1 LDLAAAIERTGTDD
15 LQADTHTNI
24 ANGAGGME
32 RGAQRADV
40 LDAVLQGDHDCPRCQ
55 YRLQRSGRL

>member
-15 LQADTHTNI
+15 LQADTHTNL
-24 ANGAGGME
+24 ANGAGG
-32 RGAQRADV
+32 AQRADIR
-40 LDAVLQGDHDCPRCQ
+40 DAVLQGDHDRTRCQ